1 MSRRRTQ
8 DLPLETFRKVEG
20 PDLLKALGEV
30 RHKIT
35 RTRIPLGSP
44 DYHVGQ
50 AIIDRIDDMA
60 ELITGDRTH
69 FHLKAPAAH
78 H

>member
-1 MSRRRTQ
+1 MTRRRSQ

-30 RHKIT
+30 RQKIT

-44 DYHVGQ
+44 TIKWG
-50 AIIDRIDDMA
+50 RRSS
-60 ELITGDRTH
+60 TGSMTW
-69 FHLKAPAAH
+69 PS
-78 H
+78 

>member
-1 MSRRRTQ
+1 MSRRRSGY
-8 DLPLETFRKVEG
+8 LPIEDFRKTEG
-20 PDLLKALGEV
+20 PDLLKALGEA

-44 DYHVGQ
+44 DYLVAQ

-60 ELITGDRTH
+60 ELLTGDRGH
-69 FHLKAPAAH
+69 FHLKMH
-78 H
+78 S